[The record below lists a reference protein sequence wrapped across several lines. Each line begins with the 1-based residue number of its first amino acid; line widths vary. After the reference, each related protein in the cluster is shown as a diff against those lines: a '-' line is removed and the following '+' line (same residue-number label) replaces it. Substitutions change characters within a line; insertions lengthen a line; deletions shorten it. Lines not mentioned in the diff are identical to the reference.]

1 MHPPSKTEG
10 EPNGNKKYSSNMI
23 KYPGGQAKSKSQAGK
38 TQNKNDFPSTQ
49 NYCKPFRCLKKSR
62 FISEKLGR

>member
-1 MHPPSKTEG
+1 
-10 EPNGNKKYSSNMI
+10 MI

-38 TQNKNDFPSTQ
+38 TQNQNYFPSTQ

-62 FISEKLGR
+62 FISEKLGK